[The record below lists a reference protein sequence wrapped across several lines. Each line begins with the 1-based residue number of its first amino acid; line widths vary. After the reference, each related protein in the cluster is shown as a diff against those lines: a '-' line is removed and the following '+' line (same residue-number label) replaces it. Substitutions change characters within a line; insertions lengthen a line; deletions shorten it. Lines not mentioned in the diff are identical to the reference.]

1 MLIFIIIVMLH
12 LQGLQVR
19 SSCWVCVP
27 CLGHHHY
34 HIEQKIIII
43 INISTI
49 SITMTIIVII
59 IILYII
65 VVNKYADDLWWMYEA
80 KSVRF
85 SNGYGGRG
93 DMVGDGEDEEAA
105 CHRKI

>member
-1 MLIFIIIVMLH
+1 
-12 LQGLQVR
+12 
-19 SSCWVCVP
+19 
-27 CLGHHHY
+27 
-34 HIEQKIIII
+34 
-43 INISTI
+43 
-49 SITMTIIVII
+49 MTIIVII